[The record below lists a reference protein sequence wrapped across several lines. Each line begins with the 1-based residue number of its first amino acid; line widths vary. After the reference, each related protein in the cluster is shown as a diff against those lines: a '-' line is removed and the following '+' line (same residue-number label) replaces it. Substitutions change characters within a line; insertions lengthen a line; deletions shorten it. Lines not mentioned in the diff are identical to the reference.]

1 MIPFLHILIFLVLV
15 VGLIAYLVVE
25 DARHR
30 RKVQDFLNGP
40 EYARQQRQL
49 DAEMRRDYEANR
61 AKARTSPK
69 GHASSLHDGTDR
81 DSRKDAP

>member
-1 MIPFLHILIFLVLV
+1 MAPFIPLLIPFVFGI
-15 VGLIAYLVVE
+15 GLLAYLAIE

-40 EYARQQRQL
+40 EYARRQRQL
-49 DAEMRRDYEANR
+49 DAEMRADYEANR

-69 GHASSLHDGTDR
+69 DYASSLHDGTDR